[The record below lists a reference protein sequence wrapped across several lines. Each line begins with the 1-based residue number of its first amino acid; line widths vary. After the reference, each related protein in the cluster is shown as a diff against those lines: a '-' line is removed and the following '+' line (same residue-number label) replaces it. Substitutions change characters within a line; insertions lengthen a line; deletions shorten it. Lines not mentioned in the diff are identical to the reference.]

1 MDVFFFFTHFL
12 YVKKTKNMIFSLQFF
27 FGFEHTIFF
36 ATTKYRNVR
45 MRPLNNLLD
54 FLSLFFSWQLKL
66 QTTATNYPSLNQ
78 LDSRKISQN
87 FSLYV
92 LSHDHGSK
100 FVFER
105 KKKWMY
111 VFFLQP
117 KWLQLYPIT
126 FKNDE
131 SVSSWPSRTER
142 CSFSSEEI
150 FQLKSKKE
158 EG

>member
-1 MDVFFFFTHFL
+1 MFFASSFISFNGRSL
-12 YVKKTKNMIFSLQFF
+12 RIRKKIIKKHDLSHCNSF

-36 ATTKYRNVR
+36 ATTKYRNVK

-66 QTTATNYPSLNQ
+66 QTATNYPSLNQ

-105 KKKWMY
+105 KKSECM
-111 VFFLQP
+111 FFSYNL
-117 KWLQLYPIT
+117 
-126 FKNDE
+126 NDCNCT
-131 SVSSWPSRTER
+131 R
-142 CSFSSEEI
+142 
-150 FQLKSKKE
+150 
-158 EG
+158 